1 MKEKILPGLFFGV
14 SVLCGLLYNPEVFST
29 ARGFQLIYFG
39 FLYASLFLFCSL
51 LFARWKKVGAVGIF
65 LLHGIGLGVTYFYW
79 VYGRILTYDVLAAM
93 LEANAFEIKSFL
105 SIPLVFTAIL
115 AIVVSAA
122 HAYLLRFVRIS
133 NKKWI
138 AGLLL
143 LVSAFLILKEGGKL
157 YIDKTDPESP
167 LRTYLG
173 TRNIVPLSFFSV
185 FKTYWVEEEKSQRL
199 ASLPSPADLP
209 SECGAD
215 KPIVVLVLG
224 ESARGDHFSLNGYQR
239 KTNPQLE
246 QVSHIINLG
255 IARSFAVQ
263 TRNSL
268 IGMLTNATEENR
280 VPTMG
285 SFIPLF
291 NKHGFMTC
299 FYSRQNRLGRSGHL
313 TDALIGS
320 SKEIRYFHS
329 PTDQDLLKETEPLFK
344 AYPNGLLLLLHTTGS
359 HYDYRGN
366 YTNTFKVFVPDEYTP
381 ESMMAHRQNVI
392 NAYDNT
398 IVKTDDFLAKLYAQL
413 KGYDAIVVYVSDHGQ
428 LLGEHG
434 RFLHAIGGTGTEY
447 PEQKN
452 IPFFFWYSELFAE
465 KRGDVVAALKQA
477 ATSGKTFTH
486 DYLYHTI
493 IALGGIRS
501 KAVEPQLDITGMGSL
516 D

>member
-14 SVLCGLLYNPEVFST
+14 SVLCGLLYNPEVFSS

-39 FLYASLFLFCSL
+39 FLYASLFLSCSL

-65 LLHGIGLGVTYFYW
+65 LLHGIGLGLTYFYW

-115 AIVVSAA
+115 ALVVSAA

-268 IGMLTNATEENR
+268 IGMLTNATEKNR

-366 YTNTFKVFVPDEYTP
+366 YTDTFKVFVPDEYTP

-452 IPFFFWYSELFAE
+452 IPFFFWYSELFAK
-465 KRGDVVAALKQA
+465 KRGDVVAALKKA

>member
-1 MKEKILPGLFFGV
+1 MKEKIASILFFGV
-14 SVLCGLLYNPEVFST
+14 SVLCGVLYNPEVFK
-29 ARGFQLIYFG
+29 AVHGIHLVYFVV
-39 FLYASLFLFCSL
+39 LYAWLFIFCSL
-51 LFARWKKVGAVGIF
+51 LFVRWKAIGTVGIF
-65 LLHGIGLGVTYFYW
+65 LLHVIGLGLTYFYW

-93 LEANAFEIKSFL
+93 LEANAFEVKSFL
-105 SIPLVFTAIL
+105 SIPLVVTAMAALVI
-115 AIVVSAA
+115 SAV
-122 HAYLLRFVRIS
+122 HAFLLRFVHMS
-133 NKKWI
+133 NKKWLVC
-138 AGLLL
+138 LLL
-143 LVSAFLILKEGGKL
+143 TISCFLIFKEGGKL
-157 YIDKTDPESP
+157 YIDKTEPDSP
-167 LRTYLG
+167 LRAYLA

-185 FKTYWVEEEKSQRL
+185 FKTYWVEEEKSQSL
-199 ASLPSPADLP
+199 ASLPSPADMP
-209 SECGAD
+209 SECNAD

-224 ESARGDHFSLNGYQR
+224 ESARGDHFSLNGYER

-246 QVSHIINLG
+246 QESHIINLG

-268 IGMLTNATEENR
+268 IGMLTNAAEENR
-280 VPTMG
+280 VPTLG

-320 SKEIRYFHS
+320 SKDIRYFTS
-329 PTDQDLLKETEPLFK
+329 PTDQDLLKETSALFDT
-344 AYPNGLLLLLHTTGS
+344 YRDGLLLLLHTTGS

-366 YTNTFKVFVPDEYTP
+366 YTDTFKVFTPDTYTP
-381 ESMMAHRQNVI
+381 ETMKEHRQNVV

-413 KGYDAIVVYVSDHGQ
+413 KKRDAIVVYVSDHGQ
-428 LLGEHG
+428 LLGENG

-452 IPFFFWYSELFAE
+452 TPFFFWYSDLFAA
-465 KRGDVVAALKQA
+465 RHGNIVAALKQA
-477 ATSGKTFTH
+477 AASGKMFTH
-486 DYLYHTI
+486 DYLYHTM

-501 KAVEPQLDITGMGSL
+501 KAVQPELDMTGLGTL
-516 D
+516 E

>member
-65 LLHGIGLGVTYFYW
+65 LLHGIGLGLTYFYW

-115 AIVVSAA
+115 ALVVSAA

-313 TDALIGS
+313 TDAS
-320 SKEIRYFHS
+320 
-329 PTDQDLLKETEPLFK
+329 
-344 AYPNGLLLLLHTTGS
+344 
-359 HYDYRGN
+359 
-366 YTNTFKVFVPDEYTP
+366 
-381 ESMMAHRQNVI
+381 
-392 NAYDNT
+392 
-398 IVKTDDFLAKLYAQL
+398 
-413 KGYDAIVVYVSDHGQ
+413 SDH
-428 LLGEHG
+428 
-434 RFLHAIGGTGTEY
+434 RKRYGTF
-447 PEQKN
+447 
-452 IPFFFWYSELFAE
+452 IPL
-465 KRGDVVAALKQA
+465 R
-477 ATSGKTFTH
+477 
-486 DYLYHTI
+486 
-493 IALGGIRS
+493 IR
-501 KAVEPQLDITGMGSL
+501 IC
-516 D
+516 

>member
-1 MKEKILPGLFFGV
+1 MKEKILSGLFFLV
-14 SVLCGLLYNPEVFST
+14 SVFCGLLYNPEVFS
-29 ARGFQLIYFG
+29 AAHGPQLIYFG
-39 FLYASLFLFCSL
+39 FLYACLFLFCSL
-51 LFARWKKVGAVGIF
+51 LFARWKKMGTVCIF
-65 LLHGIGLGVTYFYW
+65 LLHGIGLGLTYFYW

-105 SIPLVFTAIL
+105 SIPLVVTAIL
-115 AIVVSAA
+115 AIVISIV

-133 NKKWI
+133 
-138 AGLLL
+138 
-143 LVSAFLILKEGGKL
+143 
-157 YIDKTDPESP
+157 
-167 LRTYLG
+167 
-173 TRNIVPLSFFSV
+173 
-185 FKTYWVEEEKSQRL
+185 
-199 ASLPSPADLP
+199 
-209 SECGAD
+209 
-215 KPIVVLVLG
+215 
-224 ESARGDHFSLNGYQR
+224 RGDHFSVNGYGR

-268 IGMLTNATEENR
+268 VGMLTNATEENR

-299 FYSRQNRLGRSGHL
+299 FYSRQNKLGRSGHL

-320 SKEIRYFHS
+320 SKDIRYFSS

-344 AYPNGLLLLLHTTGS
+344 TYQHGLLLLLHTTGS

-366 YTNTFKVFVPDEYTP
+366 YTETFKVFAPDEYTP
-381 ESMMAHRQNVI
+381 ESMMEHRQNVI

-413 KGYDAIVVYVSDHGQ
+413 KDHDAIVVYVSDHGQ

-452 IPFFFWYSELFAE
+452 IPFFFWYSDLFAE
-465 KRGDVVAALKQA
+465 KHGDIVAALKHA
-477 ATSGKTFTH
+477 STSGKIFTH
-486 DYLYHTI
+486 DYLYHTV

-501 KAVEPQLDITGMGSL
+501 KAVEPQLDITGLGTL